1 MMTEGATA
9 ESNFSPAKNP
19 NEFRLDLMNDV
30 ESAIKNVRE
39 LVEKMSDRE
48 KEHMRINSHSFRQLI
63 TAVSNWL
70 IGRRD
75 S

>member
-1 MMTEGATA
+1 MTIEGDTA
-9 ESNFSPAKNP
+9 ASKFSQAKNP
-19 NEFRLDLMNDV
+19 DEFRLDLVNDV
-30 ESAIKNVRE
+30 EAAIKNVRE

-48 KEHMRINSHSFRQLI
+48 KEHMRINSRSFRQLI